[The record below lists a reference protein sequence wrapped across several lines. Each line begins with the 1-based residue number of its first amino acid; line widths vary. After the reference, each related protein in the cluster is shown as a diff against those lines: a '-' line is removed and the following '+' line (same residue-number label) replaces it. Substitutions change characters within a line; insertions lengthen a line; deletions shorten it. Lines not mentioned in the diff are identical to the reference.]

1 MTNKNVLTLL
11 ACGRRI
17 RAAGTSST
25 GTSSIRGLC
34 GARANGQGYN
44 GEMRTH
50 GPPLTRGVLIAP
62 TLVSLVS
69 LVAAPLAASMRHNSG
84 SDNPWRDE
92 IIRPAPD
99 LQRRYSEASS
109 PRQRRS
115 QRHPRAPLAAAD
127 SATDRRLRDYA
138 TAQIER
144 TLRARGASLGLPSNL
159 LAAHAAGG
167 WRPRLRAWLSLAGHP
182 VAIQSKSRILT

>member
-109 PRQRRS
+109 PRQRR
-115 QRHPRAPLAAAD
+115 
-127 SATDRRLRDYA
+127 LRDYA